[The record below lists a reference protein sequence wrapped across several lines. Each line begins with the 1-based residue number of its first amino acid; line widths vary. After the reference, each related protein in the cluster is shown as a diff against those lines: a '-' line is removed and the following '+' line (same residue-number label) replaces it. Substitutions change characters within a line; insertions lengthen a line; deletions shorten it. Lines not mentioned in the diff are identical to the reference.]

1 MRITVC
7 AVGRLKKGPWHELV
21 DEYIK
26 RLNWSVT
33 IAEVEAKPGLSGA
46 ALKDEEGQLLLK
58 SIPDD
63 SQIISLDERGKETSS
78 LELSQKIEHIQ
89 HHGGGKVCFVI
100 GGADGLSDAVKAR
113 ADQSISFG
121 RTTWPHMMVRVMLF
135 EQIYRAQQIL
145 CGHPYHRE

>member
-1 MRITVC
+1 MWITVC
-7 AVGRLKKGPWHELV
+7 AVGRLKKGPWRELV
-21 DEYIK
+21 DEYVK
-26 RLNWSVT
+26 RLNWSVNIT
-33 IAEVEAKPGLSGA
+33 EVEAKQGLSGA

-58 SIPDD
+58 ALPDD
-63 SQIISLDERGKETSS
+63 SQIMILDEKGREVTSF
-78 LELSQKIEHIQ
+78 ELSQKMEHIQ
-89 HHGGGKVCFVI
+89 HHQGGKICFVI